1 MSEEN
6 HEGEITANA
15 NGNSED
21 LVATIE
27 QLKSTNERL
36 LAESQRNKSQKNELK
51 SECETMKDQLEN
63 YKKREL
69 EEKGNYQ
76 EMLQMEKEKSLTYK
90 QQLQA
95 YEDKLLRSNVMNAV
109 SNAAKDAYDVND
121 LLAQKDY
128 AKMIEIPDGELEP
141 TKESIQ
147 SFVNSLK
154 EDKKYLFKGNTV
166 KSMADTKPAIEKPTN
181 KTVAQMN
188 AAERKEYMMQQLSS
202 IPTN

>member
-1 MSEEN
+1 MSDEN

-15 NGNSED
+15 NDEGN

-36 LAESQRNKSQKNELK
+36 LAESQRNKSQKNEFR
-51 SECETMKDQLEN
+51 SEFETMRDQLEN

-76 EMLQMEKEKSLTYK
+76 EMLQMEKEKSSTYK

-109 SNAAKDAYDVND
+109 SREAKNAYDVND

-141 TKESIQ
+141 TKESIH

>member
-1 MSEEN
+1 MSDQN

-15 NGNSED
+15 NGNNDD
-21 LVATIE
+21 LVAMVE

-36 LAESQRNKSQKNELK
+36 LAESQK
-51 SECETMKDQLEN
+51 MKTRKDDVDSMRDTLEN
-63 YKKREL
+63 YKRREL

-76 EMLQMEKEKSLTYK
+76 EMLKLADEKSNKYK
-90 QQLQA
+90 AQLQS
-95 YEDKLLRSNVMNAV
+95 YEDKLLRSNVYNAV
-109 SNAAKDAYDVND
+109 ATAAKDAYDVDD
-121 LLAQKDY
+121 LLAQKSF
-128 AKMIEIPDGELEP
+128 ANLIEIPEGDLEP

-154 EDKKYLFKGNTV
+154 EEKKYLFKGNTV
-166 KSMADTKPAIEKPTN
+166 KAMADNKPAIDKPIN

-188 AAERKEYMMQQLSS
+188 EAERKEYVMQQLSN

>member
-1 MSEEN
+1 MSDKS

-15 NGNSED
+15 NDNNED
-21 LVATIE
+21 LVAVVE
-27 QLKSTNERL
+27 QLRSTNERL
-36 LAESQRNKSQKNELK
+36 LAESQRNKSQKNEFK
-51 SECETMKDQLEN
+51 SEFETMKDQLEN

-76 EMLQMEKEKSLTYK
+76 EMLTMEKEKASQYK

-95 YEDKLLRSNVMNAV
+95 YEDKLLRSNVLNAV
-109 SNAAKDAYDVND
+109 SQAAKDAYDVND
-121 LLAQKDY
+121 LLAQKEY
-128 AKMIEIPDGELEP
+128 AKMIEIDEGELMP
-141 TKESIQ
+141 TKESVQ

-166 KSMADTKPAIEKPTN
+166 KAMADTKPAIDKPIN
-181 KTVAQMN
+181 KTVAQMSL
-188 AAERKEYMMQQLSS
+188 AERKEYIMQQLSS

>member
-1 MSEEN
+1 MSDEN

-15 NGNSED
+15 NDEGN

-36 LAESQRNKSQKNELK
+36 LAESQRNKSQKNEFR
-51 SECETMKDQLEN
+51 SEFETMRDQLEN

-76 EMLQMEKEKSLTYK
+76 EMLQMEKEKSSTYK

-109 SNAAKDAYDVND
+109 SREAKNAYDVND

-141 TKESIQ
+141 TKESIH

-166 KSMADTKPAIEKPTN
+166 KSMADTKPAIEKTTN

>member
-1 MSEEN
+1 MSDQN

-15 NGNSED
+15 NDNNDD

-36 LAESQRNKSQKNELK
+36 LVESQK
-51 SECETMKDQLEN
+51 MKTRKDDVDSMRDTLEN
-63 YKKREL
+63 YKRREL

-76 EMLQMEKEKSLTYK
+76 EMLKLADEKTSKYK
-90 QQLQA
+90 AQLQT
-95 YEDKLLRSNVMNAV
+95 YEDKLLRSNVYNAV
-109 SNAAKDAYDVND
+109 ASAAKDAYDVDD
-121 LLAQKDY
+121 LLAQKSF
-128 AKMIEIPDGELEP
+128 ASLIEIPEGDLEP

-154 EDKKYLFKGNTV
+154 EEKKYLFKGNTV
-166 KSMADTKPAIEKPTN
+166 KAMADTKPAIDKPIN

-188 AAERKEYMMQQLSS
+188 AAERKDYMMQQLSS

>member
-1 MSEEN
+1 MSDEN

-15 NGNSED
+15 NDEGN

-36 LAESQRNKSQKNELK
+36 LAESQRNKSQKNEFR
-51 SECETMKDQLEN
+51 SEFETMRDQLEN

-76 EMLQMEKEKSLTYK
+76 EMLQMEKEKSSTYK

-109 SNAAKDAYDVND
+109 SREAKNAYDVND

-141 TKESIQ
+141 TKESIH

-188 AAERKEYMMQQLSS
+188 AAERKEYVMQQLSG